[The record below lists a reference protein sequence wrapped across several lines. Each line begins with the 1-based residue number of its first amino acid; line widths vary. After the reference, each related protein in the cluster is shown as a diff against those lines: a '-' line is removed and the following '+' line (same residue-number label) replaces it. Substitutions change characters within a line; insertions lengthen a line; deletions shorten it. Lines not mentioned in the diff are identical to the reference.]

1 MVKVQQEP
9 GVPVRQRATHMTA
22 HLHPSFILAALGAI
36 SGMLGTT
43 LLGFGYGDAPHPGV
57 YMVMTGVWFGLVIGF
72 AVYRWGNR
80 SWAAVAIAVLATWIG
95 WEVAVNLAL
104 QLDGPWLDAAPIV
117 TASKP
122 YLTGFAAGA
131 VGAFITW
138 AGAASFTP
146 TLRRGS
152 AATMITL
159 TGALFG
165 LLLPLTNNYDNGA
178 VLLLPWQAAVA
189 AMIGFHMTPAREP
202 SQSGSGELAIES

>member
-1 MVKVQQEP
+1 
-9 GVPVRQRATHMTA
+9 MTA

-43 LLGFGYGDAPHPGV
+43 LLGFGYGDAPHPGI

-72 AVYRWGNR
+72 AVWRWGNR
-80 SWAAVAIAVLATWIG
+80 SWAAVATAALATWIG
-95 WEVAVNLAL
+95 WEAAVNLAL
-104 QLDGPWLDAAPIV
+104 QLDRPWLDAAPNIAV
-117 TASKP
+117 WKP
-122 YLTGFAAGA
+122 YLSGFAAGA

-152 AATMITL
+152 AAATIAL

-189 AMIGFHMTPAREP
+189 SMIGFHMAPAREP
-202 SQSGSGELAIES
+202 SQNGSGALAIES